1 VFRLLF
7 RLIGLLSLAGAF
19 AAAVID
25 AARTL
30 ANQHLEVTPA
40 GVTLDRLF
48 PAKFEALP
56 ALVARI
62 HPKLWDPV
70 LLTILWA
77 PTALILAVIGLLLLA
92 LARPRREPSPIG
104 ARR

>member
-1 VFRLLF
+1 MLRLLF
-7 RLIGLLSLAGAF
+7 RLTGLLSLAGAF

-30 ANQHLEVTPA
+30 ANQQLEFTPA

-56 ALVARI
+56 ALVEKSI
-62 HPKLWDPV
+62 
-70 LLTILWA
+70 
-77 PTALILAVIGLLLLA
+77 
-92 LARPRREPSPIG
+92 PSCG
-104 ARR
+104 TRCC